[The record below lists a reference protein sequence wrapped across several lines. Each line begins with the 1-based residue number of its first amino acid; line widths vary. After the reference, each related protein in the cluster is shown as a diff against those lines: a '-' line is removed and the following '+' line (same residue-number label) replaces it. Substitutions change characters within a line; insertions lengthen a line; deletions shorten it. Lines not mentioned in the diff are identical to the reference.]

1 MSIYSTNILSGGLSV
16 RLQKVKELR
25 YLWMVSSLFNSL
37 SVNISVT
44 IERIVFFIIC
54 KYQLGLGWLKGY
66 NALVGF
72 RLFYFP
78 FFLDVGGTIIYYVEN
93 LFLCLLVN
101 IS

>member
-1 MSIYSTNILSGGLSV
+1 MYPIINSRNVFL
-16 RLQKVKELR
+16 
-25 YLWMVSSLFNSL
+25 NSL
-37 SVNISVT
+37 SINISVN
-44 IERIVFFIIC
+44 IERIEFFIIC

-78 FFLDVGGTIIYYVEN
+78 FLLDVGGTIIYYGEK
-93 LFLCLLVN
+93 FFFCLSVN